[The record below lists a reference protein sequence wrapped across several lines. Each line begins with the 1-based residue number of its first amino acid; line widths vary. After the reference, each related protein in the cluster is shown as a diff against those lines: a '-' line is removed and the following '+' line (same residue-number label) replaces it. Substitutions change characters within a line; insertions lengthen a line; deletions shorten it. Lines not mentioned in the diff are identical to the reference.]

1 MYLTLDGQGELYRQ
15 LLRALKQ
22 AILDGLYAGGTRLPA
37 TRDLAADLRV
47 SRNTVLA
54 AYELLCAEGLAVA
67 RGGSGTFVA
76 DAVPSR
82 TRPRHAARRR
92 DEPSRYAARLRGL
105 PPLPLPAPRAGLRVD
120 LQYGEPMTNAALLT
134 AWSKSLS
141 YAVARTRTGYPATQ
155 GVRELR
161 EQLAAWLGRRRGV
174 ICEPDDLIVVNG
186 TQQALSLLAR
196 VLLDEGDRVAV
207 EDPGYALASQCFAA
221 HGANVLPVPV
231 DGQGLRT
238 ALLPQ
243 QKVKLAYVTPSHQF
257 PLGISM
263 SLARRMELL
272 QHAARVGCWIVEDDY
287 DGEFGFEGRML
298 PALRSLDRDDRVVYV
313 GTFSKTILPSLRL
326 GYIVCPQALRRDV
339 LLAKRL
345 ADFASPGI
353 EQVALAHFMSSGA
366 YERHLRRA
374 SLELR
379 RRRRAL
385 VDGLSR
391 HCGGRVVVENTG
403 AGMHLVAWL
412 PGLDRAVLQR
422 LIDAAAERGIGLH
435 GLDGHY
441 ASTPPGSA
449 LLVGFANA
457 SVAQIGL
464 ATRVLAQCL
473 DVAVRRTD
481 ISPRSD
487 ARLAPA

>member
-1 MYLTLDGQGELYRQ
+1 MYLRLDGQGELYRQ

-22 AILDGLYAGGTRLPA
+22 AILGGLCVGGTRLPA
-37 TRDLAADLRV
+37 TRDLAAELRV

-54 AYELLCAEGLAVA
+54 AYDLLCADGLAVA

-76 DAVPSR
+76 DSIPKR
-82 TRPRHAARRR
+82 ERPRRVAPRR
-92 DEPSRYAARLRGL
+92 DEPSRYATRLRAL
-105 PPLPLPAPRAGLRVD
+105 PPLPLPAPRTGLRID
-120 LQYGEPMTNAALLT
+120 LQYGEPMINSALLT
-134 AWSKSLS
+134 CWGRSLS
-141 YAVARTRTGYPATQ
+141 YAVKRTRAGYPATQ
-155 GVRELR
+155 GVPELR
-161 EQLAAWLGRRRGV
+161 KELATWLGRRRGV
-174 ICEPDDLIVVNG
+174 ACEPDDLIVVNG

-207 EDPGYALASQCFAA
+207 EDPGYALASQCFSA
-221 HGANVLPVPV
+221 HGATVLPVPV
-231 DGQGLRT
+231 DAEGLCT

-257 PLGISM
+257 PLGVSM
-263 SLARRMELL
+263 SLPRRMELL
-272 QHAARVGCWIVEDDY
+272 QHAVRVGCWIVEDDY

-298 PALRSLDRDDRVVYV
+298 PALRSLDRDDRVIYV
-313 GTFSKTILPSLRL
+313 GTLSKTVLPSLRL

-345 ADFASPGI
+345 ADVASPGI

-385 VDGLSR
+385 AEGLSR
-391 HCGGRVVVENTG
+391 HCGKRVVIQDSG
-403 AGMHLVAWL
+403 AGMHLVARL
-412 PGLDRAVLQR
+412 PGLDRLGLER
-422 LIDAAAERGIGLH
+422 LIDAAGQRGLGLH

-441 ASTPPGSA
+441 ASTPPESA
-449 LLVGFANA
+449 LLLGFANA
-457 SVAQIGL
+457 SVAQLGL
-464 ATRVLAQCL
+464 AARVLAQCL
-473 DVAVRRTD
+473 GTAARRAGQPDPRRVAQT
-481 ISPRSD
+481 
-487 ARLAPA
+487 A